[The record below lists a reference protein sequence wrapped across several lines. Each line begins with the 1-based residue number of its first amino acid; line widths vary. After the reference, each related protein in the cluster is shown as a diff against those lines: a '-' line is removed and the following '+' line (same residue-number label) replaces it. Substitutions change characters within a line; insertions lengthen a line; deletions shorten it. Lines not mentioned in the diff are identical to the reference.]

1 MVRPI
6 KKKQIPN
13 LQEAIKETA
22 WKQAAES
29 GASALSLRA
38 IARELKITAPAI
50 YNYFPS
56 RDDLVTAL
64 IYDAY
69 TSFGDAQIKARDSFP
84 GTKLVERFK
93 AVGHSY
99 REWALTHPQRFRL
112 IFGTPISGYS
122 APFEKTFPVAA
133 RSLGVMV
140 GVVEALRQA
149 GKLESVPTPKLSK
162 EDDQK
167 FSYWKQFGGE
177 VDIESFTTG
186 LVIWGQVHGFVSL
199 EVDGNVPPFGL
210 TASAMYQIEIENIAR
225 QFIKA

>member
-1 MVRPI
+1 MVRPA
-6 KKKQIPN
+6 KKVQIPN
-13 LQEAIKETA
+13 LQEVIKETA
-22 WKQAAES
+22 WKQAADH

-38 IARELKITAPAI
+38 IARELNITAPAI

-69 TSFGDAQIKARDSFP
+69 QSFGDAQIAARDSHP
-84 GTKLVERFK
+84 ASDLVGRFK
-93 AVGHSY
+93 AVGYSY
-99 REWALTHPQRFRL
+99 REWALTYPQRFRL
-112 IFGTPISGYS
+112 IFGTPIPGYS
-122 APFEKTFPVAA
+122 APFEMTFPVAA

-140 GVVEALRQA
+140 GVVDALRNA

-162 EDDQK
+162 EDAQK

-210 TASAMYQIEIENIAR
+210 TTSAMYRIEIENIAR
-225 QFIKA
+225 QFVKK